1 MAFLADSPDL
11 ESHIEPLMEHSAS
24 TYLTVAETVRLR
36 YAFVLARRG
45 ESAKAAAQVAEAER
59 VARERID
66 TGTQTPA
73 LRIELAAA
81 AVLRKDRGAALEW
94 LERAHQGGYREYAQ
108 IERDPILAELRSEP
122 RYRAVVE
129 AMRRDVDAQRARARE
144 RGLRDIAGV
153 LTPAR

>member
-36 YAFVLARRG
+36 YALVLARRG
-45 ESAKAAAQVAEAER
+45 EPTKAAAQVAEAER

-66 TGTQTPA
+66 KGNQTPA

-81 AVLRKDRGAALEW
+81 AVLRKDRSAALDW
-94 LERAHQGGYREYAQ
+94 LERAHEGGYREYAQ
-108 IERDPILAELRSEP
+108 VERDPILAELRTER
-122 RYRAVVE
+122 RYRTVVE
-129 AMRRDVDAQRARARE
+129 AMRKDVDAQRARARE
-144 RGLRDIAGV
+144 RGLLDVAGV
-153 LTPAR
+153 LEPSR